1 MKKLLIIPVL
11 LLAFTITAFSQDNPK
26 FVYAEIVRN
35 GRLFGNKINIVL
47 DFGQQ
52 MKIFDNRLRDTS
64 GKPRE
69 FNTMIDALN
78 FMAKQDWEFIQAY
91 TVFYSS
97 ENNEI
102 HYVIKKKFEDLSEEE
117 RGTFLKDYR

>member
-1 MKKLLIIPVL
+1 MKKLLIIPVF

-52 MKIFDNRLRDTS
+52 MKIFDNRLRDSS
-64 GKPRE
+64 GKLRE